1 MQCAFKYDLC
11 ALVIAAGEEGKPR
24 ALSMFLFCTIE
35 ANRAMRSDDREQD
48 KVSELKAEVQFSDND
63 DGTSWYAGF

>member
-1 MQCAFKYDLC
+1 MRFQVRFVC
-11 ALVIAAGEEGKPR
+11 VGNSGGEEGKPR

-48 KVSELKAEVQFSDND
+48 KVSELKAEVQFTDND
-63 DGTSWYAGF
+63 DGTSWYAGY